1 MKVGRAAIFAAAR
14 AAATALALPFMGQPV
29 FAQESDVRVVL
40 PLQLDGAS
48 PEMEF
53 ERVDPDAD
61 KKTYDA
67 AALCDLIS
75 AAAEKHGLPKPYF
88 ARLIWK
94 ESRFDISA
102 VSPAGA
108 QGIAQFIPATAM
120 RRKLR
125 DPFDPEQAI
134 PASAAYL
141 ADLRDDFGNL
151 GLAAAAYNSG
161 ENRVS
166 RWLDKGGYLP
176 FETEDYVLAILGK
189 PVETF
194 REATEDEEQQPLD
207 AEKSFDEACRA
218 LPVKPVTATLYAS
231 TDIPPWGVQ
240 VAGNFNRTAAVKQW
254 ERVRVKLAR
263 IIGDVEPA
271 IFATRGAIGRKQ
283 MHVVQ
288 IGASDK
294 REANDLCNKLRLAGG
309 SCVVV
314 RN

>member
-1 MKVGRAAIFAAAR
+1 MKTGRAAIFVAVR
-14 AAATALALPFMGQPV
+14 ALVAALALPFLVQPGL
-29 FAQESDVRVVL
+29 ADDKDVRVVL

-48 PEMEF
+48 PEQEF
-53 ERVDPDAD
+53 ERVDPDAE

-67 AALCDLIS
+67 AAICDLIS

-88 ARLIWK
+88 TRLIWK

-141 ADLRDDFGNL
+141 ADLRKDFGNL
-151 GLAAAAYNSG
+151 GLAAAAYNAG
-161 ENRVS
+161 EQRVS

-189 PVETF
+189 PAESF

-207 AEKSFDEACRA
+207 AEKTFEEACRA

-254 ERVRVKLAR
+254 ERVRLKLAR
-263 IIGDVEPA
+263 VIGDVEPA
-271 IFATRGAIGRKQ
+271 IFAKRGTIGRKQ

>member
-1 MKVGRAAIFAAAR
+1 MKCGRAAICVAARTFAA
-14 AAATALALPFMGQPV
+14 TLSLTFLAQPSS
-29 FAQESDVRVVL
+29 AEDHDVRVVL

-48 PEMEF
+48 ANQEF
-53 ERVDPDAD
+53 ERVDPDATE
-61 KKTYDA
+61 KTYDA

-75 AAAEKHGLPKPYF
+75 AAAEEHGLPKPYF

-141 ADLRDDFGNL
+141 ADLRADFGNL

-161 ENRVS
+161 EQRVS
-166 RWLDKGGYLP
+166 RWLAKGGYLP

-189 PVETF
+189 PVDTF
-194 REATEDEEQQPLD
+194 REATKDEEQPPLD
-207 AEKSFDEACRA
+207 SGKSFDEACRA
-218 LPVKPVTATLYAS
+218 LPVKPATATLYAS
-231 TDIPPWGVQ
+231 TDVPPWGVQ

-254 ERVRVKLAR
+254 ERVRATHAR

-271 IFATRGAIGRKQ
+271 IFAKRGTIGRRQ

-294 REANDLCNKLRLAGG
+294 REASDLCNRLRLAGG

>member
-1 MKVGRAAIFAAAR
+1 MKVGQAAIIVAVRTFAAA
-14 AAATALALPFMGQPV
+14 LALIFLAQPGL
-29 FAQESDVRVVL
+29 AEDKDVRVVL

-48 PEMEF
+48 PDQEF
-53 ERVDPDAD
+53 ERVDPDAE

-75 AAAEKHGLPKPYF
+75 AAAEEHGLPKPYF

-108 QGIAQFIPATAM
+108 QGIAQFMPATAM

-141 ADLRDDFGNL
+141 ADLRKDFGNL
-151 GLAAAAYNSG
+151 GLAAAAYNAG
-161 ENRVS
+161 EQRVS

-176 FETEDYVLAILGK
+176 FETEDYVLTILGK

-194 REATEDEEQQPLD
+194 REATEDEEQQPLN
-207 AEKSFDEACRA
+207 AEMSFEEACRA
-218 LPVKPVTATLYAS
+218 LPVRPTTATLYAS
-231 TDIPPWGVQ
+231 TDVPPWGVQ
-240 VAGNFNRTAAVKQW
+240 VAGNFNRTAAIKQW

-271 IFATRGAIGRKQ
+271 IFAKRGTIGRKQ

>member
-1 MKVGRAAIFAAAR
+1 MKVGRATIFVAAHTV
-14 AAATALALPFMGQPV
+14 AAVLASLFVAQPV
-29 FAQESDVRVVL
+29 FAQENDVRVVL

-48 PEMEF
+48 PDQEF
-53 ERVDPDAD
+53 ERFDPDAD

-67 AALCDLIS
+67 AAICDLIS
-75 AAAEKHGLPKPYF
+75 AAAEKHDLPKPYLT
-88 ARLIWK
+88 RLIWK

-141 ADLRDDFGNL
+141 ADLRRDFGNL
-151 GLAAAAYNSG
+151 GLAAAAYNAG
-161 ENRVS
+161 EDRVS

-176 FETEDYVLAILGK
+176 FETEDYVLAILGQ
-189 PVETF
+189 PVEMF
-194 REATEDEEQQPLD
+194 REAKEDEEQQPLD
-207 AEKSFDEACRA
+207 AEKSFEEACRA

-240 VAGNFNRTAAVKQW
+240 VAGNFNRTAAVRQW

-263 IIGDVEPA
+263 VIGDVEPA
-271 IFATRGAIGRKQ
+271 IFAKRGTIGRKQ

-309 SCVVV
+309 ACVVV

>member
-1 MKVGRAAIFAAAR
+1 MKSGRAAISVAIRTIAA
-14 AAATALALPFMGQPV
+14 ALALPFLVQPGL
-29 FAQESDVRVVL
+29 AEDKEVRVVL

-48 PEMEF
+48 PEEEF

-67 AALCDLIS
+67 AAICDLIS

-88 ARLIWK
+88 TRLIWK

-141 ADLRDDFGNL
+141 ADLRKDFGNL
-151 GLAAAAYNSG
+151 GLAAAAYNAG
-161 ENRVS
+161 EQRVS

-189 PVETF
+189 PAETF

-207 AEKSFDEACRA
+207 AEKTFEEACRA

-254 ERVRVKLAR
+254 ERVRLKLAR
-263 IIGDVEPA
+263 VIGDVEPA
-271 IFATRGAIGRKQ
+271 IFAKRGTIGRKQ

>member
-1 MKVGRAAIFAAAR
+1 MKHGQAAIFVAARIVAAAF
-14 AAATALALPFMGQPV
+14 ALPVLGE
-29 FAQESDVRVVL
+29 AALSQEPDVRVVL

-48 PEMEF
+48 ANQEF

-61 KKTYDA
+61 KKTYDS

-75 AAAEKHGLPKPYF
+75 AAAEEEGIPKSYF

-151 GLAAAAYNSG
+151 GLAAAAYNAG
-161 ENRVS
+161 EQRVS
-166 RWLDKGGYLP
+166 RWLAKGGYLP
-176 FETEDYVLAILGK
+176 FETEDYVLTILGK

-207 AEKSFDEACRA
+207 AEKSFEEACRA
-218 LPVKPVTATLYAS
+218 LPVKPATATLYAS

-254 ERVRVKLAR
+254 ERVRATHAR

-271 IFATRGAIGRKQ
+271 IFTKRGTIGRKQ

-294 REANDLCNKLRLAGG
+294 REASDICNRLRLAGG